1 MNLLH
6 RLKPEYVKRLNQKS
20 DDYTELVSNTLIA
33 LENEQYVSQL
43 KYYVIIDLQFLLSSP
58 TSPYTFFSDDS

>member
-1 MNLLH
+1 MNLLQ
-6 RLKPEYVKRLNQKS
+6 RLKPEYLKRLNQKS
-20 DDYTELVSNTLIA
+20 SKTLIA

-58 TSPYTFFSDDS
+58 TSPYTFFRDDS

>member
-43 KYYVIIDLQFLLSSP
+43 KYYVIVDLQFLLNNP
-58 TSPYTFFSDDS
+58 TSPYNFFRDDS